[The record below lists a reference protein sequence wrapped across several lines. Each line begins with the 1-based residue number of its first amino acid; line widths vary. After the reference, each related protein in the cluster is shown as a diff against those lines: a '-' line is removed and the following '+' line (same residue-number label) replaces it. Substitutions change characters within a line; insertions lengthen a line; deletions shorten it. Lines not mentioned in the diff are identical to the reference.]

1 MAELFAG
8 VDLGGTGIKAV
19 IGTSTGQI
27 VAKGHAPTLS
37 HEGPAA
43 VLQRIAQL
51 VEQLAQQASGRP
63 VAVGMGVPGLV
74 DVAAGVTKFLPNMPS
89 HWREVPAA
97 QTLTDLL
104 KCPVKILNDARA
116 ATLGE
121 LKFGRGRDC
130 PNLTFAFFG
139 IGTGIGGGVVIDGKL
154 RLGPLGAAGEL
165 GHQTVMPDGP
175 LCGCG
180 NHGCLETLASGPA
193 IAFEGQRLMRIGLA
207 PRLHEFVNGHTEA
220 VSTRE
225 MIAAAEAGDEA
236 IRDAILRA
244 ATYLG
249 IGIANV
255 AIALHPELIV
265 IGGGVAEMGALLFDR
280 VREVVR
286 QRIRM
291 FPADTVAI
299 EPSLLGERAGE
310 LGALALAA
318 Q

>member
-1 MAELFAG
+1 MSELFAG

-19 IGTSTGQI
+19 MGTADGRI
-27 VAKGHAPTLS
+27 VAEGHIPTLS
-37 HEGPAA
+37 HEGPQA
-43 VLQRIAQL
+43 VLQRIAVL
-51 VEQLAQQASGRP
+51 VEQLAQQANGRP

-74 DVAAGVTKFLPNMPS
+74 DVAHGVTKFLPNMLTQ
-89 HWREVPAA
+89 WRDVPAA
-97 QTLTDLL
+97 QTLSDLL
-104 KCPVKILNDARA
+104 QCPVRILNDARA

-121 LKFGRGRDC
+121 LKFGRGRDR
-130 PNLTFAFFG
+130 PSLTFAFFG
-139 IGTGIGGGVVIDGKL
+139 IGTGIGGGVVVDGKL

-165 GHQTVMPDGP
+165 GHQTVIPDGP

-180 NHGCLETLASGPA
+180 NHGCLEAVASGPA

-207 PRLHEFVNGHTEA
+207 PRLHEIVKGHTEA
-220 VSTRE
+220 VTTRE
-225 MIAAAEAGDEA
+225 MVAAAEAGDEA
-236 IRDAILRA
+236 IRDAIIRA
-244 ATYLG
+244 VTYLG
-249 IGIANV
+249 IGVSAV

-265 IGGGVAEMGALLFDR
+265 IGGGVAEMGAMLFDR

-291 FPADTVAI
+291 FPADTIAI

>member
-1 MAELFAG
+1 MDALFAG

-27 VAKGHAPTLS
+27 VAEGHVPTMS

-43 VLQRIAQL
+43 VLQRIAKL
-51 VEQLAQQASGRP
+51 VEQLAQQANGRP

-74 DVAAGVTKFLPNMPS
+74 DVAAGVTKFLPNMPTQ
-89 HWREVPAA
+89 WREVFAA
-97 QTLTDLL
+97 RTLSDLL
-104 KCPVKILNDARA
+104 GCPVRILNDARA

-121 LKFGRGRDC
+121 LKFGRGRDR
-130 PNLTFAFFG
+130 PQLTFAFFG
-139 IGTGIGGGVVIDGKL
+139 IGTGIGGGVVVEGRL

-180 NHGCLETLASGPA
+180 NHGCLEALASGPA

-207 PRLHEFVNGHTEA
+207 PRLHALVNGHTEA
-220 VSTRE
+220 VTTRE

-255 AIALHPELIV
+255 ATVLHPELV
-265 IGGGVAEMGALLFDR
+265 VVGGGVAEMGSLLFDR

-291 FPADTVAI
+291 FPADSVAI

>member
-1 MAELFAG
+1 MDQLFAG

-19 IGTSTGQI
+19 IGTASGRI
-27 VAKGHAPTLS
+27 VAEGHVPTLS

-43 VLQRIAQL
+43 VLRRIANL
-51 VEQLAQQASGRP
+51 VDQLAQQAQGRP

-74 DVAAGVTKFLPNMPS
+74 DVAAGITKFLPNMPTQ
-89 HWREVPAA
+89 WREVPAA
-97 QTLTDLL
+97 QTLSELL
-104 KCPVKILNDARA
+104 QCPVRILNDARA

-121 LKFGRGRDC
+121 LKFGRGRDR
-130 PNLTFAFFG
+130 PALTFAFFG
-139 IGTGIGGGVVIDGKL
+139 IGTGIGGGIVVEGKL

-207 PRLHEFVNGHTEA
+207 PRLHALVNGHTEA

-225 MIAAAEAGDEA
+225 MIAAAEAGDAA

-244 ATYLG
+244 ATFLG
-249 IGIANV
+249 IGV
-255 AIALHPELIV
+255 ATVATLLHPELIV
-265 IGGGVAEMGALLFDR
+265 IGGGVAEMGSILFDR

-291 FPADTVAI
+291 FPADSVAI